1 MRNFIV
7 CVDNG
12 GSMKPRVVSLF
23 CGAGGMDLGFE
34 RAGYEVVWANDIDYW
49 AVETYKRNFPKTKVV
64 CGDIRNIDDR
74 DIPDCDIV
82 IGGFPCQDFSVL
94 GGSTRK
100 GIMAK
105 RGKLYKEFVRIVKAK
120 KPKIFVA
127 ENVKGILSANKG
139 LAIKIIKH
147 DFEHIFSLDTKK
159 NTEEFSL
166 EEINLWDSGS
176 LFSINNT
183 QAYQKDYFVFID
195 LYRFVEY
202 GVPQFRERVLII
214 GIRRD
219 IYEDKKTPFKKVEG
233 FLKIPEMYVTS
244 GDVLEGKIIYS
255 VPVSEVPFNNEKPK
269 MKQKTIE
276 MLKHI
281 PEGGNY
287 KDLPKELA
295 VKGLMS
301 NIYRRLHRNKPSPT
315 IIANGGGGTWGY
327 HYEEPRAL
335 TNRER
340 ARLQTFP
347 DEFVFEGP
355 VGEVRKQI
363 GNAVP
368 PLGILPVALAL
379 KRYLISDYQ
388 PDEDPYYKNWE
399 RLKTEILEYKM
410 KTFKDVYRL

>member
-1 MRNFIV
+1 MK
-7 CVDNG
+7 G
-12 GSMKPRVVSLF
+12 GGPMKPKVVSLF
-23 CGAGGMDLGFE
+23 SGAGGMDLGFE
-34 RAGYEVVWANDIDYW
+34 KAGYEVIWANDIEHW
-49 AVETYKRNFPKTKVV
+49 AVKTYKRNFPKTNVV
-64 CGDIRNIDDR
+64 CDDIRNIDDR
-74 DIPDCDIV
+74 NIPDCDIV

-100 GIMAK
+100 GITAK
-105 RGKLYKEFVRIVKAK
+105 RGKLYKEFIRIVKAK
-120 KPKIFVA
+120 KPKVFVA

-147 DFEHIFSLDTKK
+147 DFEHIFSLDTNKT
-159 NTEEFSL
+159 TEEFSF
-166 EEINLWDSGS
+166 EEMHFWEEERLLSCNQQDPS
-176 LFSINNT
+176 
-183 QAYQKDYFVFID
+183 KDYFVFVN
-195 LYRFVEY
+195 LYKFVEY

-214 GIRRD
+214 GIRKD
-219 IYEDKKTPFKKVEG
+219 IYEEKKLPFKKTEG
-233 FLKIPEMYVTS
+233 FLTSPEMYVTS
-244 GDVLEGKIIYS
+244 GEVLEGKVIYS
-255 VPVSEVPFNNEKPK
+255 VPVSEVPFNNEISK
-269 MKQKTIE
+269 MKKKTIE

-347 DEFVFEGP
+347 DDFIFEGP
-355 VGEVRKQI
+355 IGEVRKQI

-368 PLGILPVALAL
+368 PLGILPTALDL
-379 KRYLISDYQ
+379 KKYLIDNYS
-388 PDEDPYYKNWE
+388 PNRDPYYKAWE
-399 RLKTEILEYKM
+399 KLKNEILEFKKHQLGTAYEKYKI
-410 KTFKDVYRL
+410 

>member
-1 MRNFIV
+1 
-7 CVDNG
+7 
-12 GSMKPRVVSLF
+12 MKPKVVGLF
-23 CGAGGMDLGFE
+23 SGAGGMDLGFE
-34 RAGYEVVWANDIDYW
+34 KAGYEVIWANDIDRW
-49 AVETYKRNFPKTKVV
+49 AVKTYRRNFPKTEVV
-64 CGDIRNIDDR
+64 LGDIRDIEDSF
-74 DIPDCDIV
+74 IPDCDVV

-94 GGSTRK
+94 GGKTRK
-100 GIMAK
+100 GITAK
-105 RGKLYKEFVRIVKAK
+105 RGKLYKEFVRVVKAK
-120 KPKIFVA
+120 KPKLFVA

-147 DFEHIFSLDTKK
+147 DFEHIFSLSLDMEK

-166 EEINLWDSGS
+166 EEISSWDNDS
-176 LFSINNT
+176 LLATDIHNH
-183 QAYQKDYFVFID
+183 QKDYVVFID
-195 LYRFVEY
+195 LYKFVEY
-202 GVPQFRERVLII
+202 GVPQLRERVLII
-214 GIRRD
+214 GIRKD
-219 IYEDKKTPFKKVEG
+219 IYEKVNIPFRKVEG
-233 FLKIPEMYVTS
+233 FLKSPGMYVTS
-244 GDVLEGKIIYS
+244 GEILEGKIIYS
-255 VPVSEVPFNNEKPK
+255 VPVSEVLYNNEKLR
-269 MKQKTIE
+269 MKPKTIE

-347 DEFVFEGP
+347 DDFIFEGP

-368 PLGILPVALAL
+368 PLGILPIALEL
-379 KRYLISDYQ
+379 KKYLIEGYSRENDLYYQ
-388 PDEDPYYKNWE
+388 EWEKLKN
-399 RLKTEILEYKM
+399 EILEYKAQKNRTLL
-410 KTFKDVYRL
+410 KTI

>member
-1 MRNFIV
+1 MR
-7 CVDNG
+7 G
-12 GSMKPRVVSLF
+12 GGFMKPRVVSLF
-23 CGAGGMDLGFE
+23 SGAGGMDLGFE
-34 RAGYEVVWANDIDYW
+34 KAGYEVIWANDIDYW
-49 AVETYKRNFPKTKVV
+49 AVETYKRNFPKTDVV
-64 CGDIRNIDDR
+64 CEDIRNISDR
-74 DIPDCDIV
+74 DIPDCDVV

-100 GIMAK
+100 GITAK

-120 KPKIFVA
+120 KPKFFVA

-159 NTEEFSL
+159 TTEEFSL
-166 EEINLWDSGS
+166 EEINFWDSES
-176 LFSINNT
+176 LFSIN
-183 QAYQKDYFVFID
+183 AKAPKKDYFVFID

-202 GVPQFRERVLII
+202 GVPQLRERVLII

-219 IYEDKKTPFKKVEG
+219 IYEKKKITFKKVEG

-255 VPVSEVPFNNEKPK
+255 TPVSEVPFNNEKPK
-269 MKQKTIE
+269 MKKKTVE

-301 NIYRRLHRNKPSPT
+301 NIYRRLHRNRPSPT

-368 PLGILPVALAL
+368 PLGILPIALDL
-379 KRYLISDYQ
+379 KKYLISNYKKDK
-388 PDEDPYYKNWE
+388 DPYYKEWE
-399 RLKTEILEYKM
+399 KLKKEILEYKRQQLQEA
-410 KTFKDVYRL
+410 VYV

>member
-1 MRNFIV
+1 
-7 CVDNG
+7 
-12 GSMKPRVVSLF
+12 MKPKVVSLF

-34 RAGYEVVWANDIDYW
+34 KAGYEIVWANDIDYW
-49 AVETYKRNFPKTKVV
+49 AVETYKRNFPKTEVV
-64 CGDIRNIDDR
+64 CSDIRSIDEQDV
-74 DIPDCDIV
+74 PECDVV

-100 GIMAK
+100 GITAK
-105 RGKLYKEFVRIVKAK
+105 RGKLYKEFVRIVKSK
-120 KPKIFVA
+120 KPKVFVA

-147 DFEHIFSLDTKK
+147 DFENIFSLDTEK

-166 EEINLWDSGS
+166 EEIDRWDNES
-176 LFSINNT
+176 LFSNQT
-183 QAYQKDYFVFID
+183 YQRDYYVFID
-195 LYRFVEY
+195 LYKFVEY
-202 GVPQFRERVLII
+202 GVPQLRERVLII

-219 IYEDKKTPFKKVEG
+219 IYENSGILFKKVEG

-244 GDVLEGKIIYS
+244 GDVLEGKLIYS
-255 VPVSEVPFNNEKPK
+255 EPVSKVPFNNEKPK
-269 MKQKTIE
+269 MKKKTIE

-281 PEGGNY
+281 PEGGNF

-347 DEFVFEGP
+347 DEFIFEGP

-368 PLGILPVALAL
+368 PLGILPVALDL
-379 KRYLISDYQ
+379 KKFLIKNYRQ
-388 PDEDPYYKNWE
+388 EEDSYYKDWE
-399 RLKTEILEYKM
+399 KLKNEILKYK
-410 KTFKDVYRL
+410 KRQLQEAICV